1 METLSDE
8 LLIKSYNNA
17 QTNNLNLDFIR
28 LLEDEIYRR
37 IVVKLISTS
46 KAEDIL
52 TIQSLTIDSN
62 VVNEYFNLA

>member
-8 LLIKSYNNA
+8 LLIKSYNDA
-17 QTNNLNLDFIR
+17 KTNNLNLDFIR

-37 IVVKLISTS
+37 IVVKLITTS
-46 KAEDIL
+46 KTEDIL
-52 TIQSLTIDSN
+52 TIQSLTLDSN